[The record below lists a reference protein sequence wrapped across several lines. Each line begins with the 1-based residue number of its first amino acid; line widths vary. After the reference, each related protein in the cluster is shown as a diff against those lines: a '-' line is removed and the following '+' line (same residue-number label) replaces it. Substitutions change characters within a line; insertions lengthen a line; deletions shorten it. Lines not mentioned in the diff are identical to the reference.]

1 MKKILVLFL
10 IFYSYA
16 SYSQLY
22 EGQKFCEESKGY
34 SFFPLEIA
42 KKKILWYTTF
52 YCETKNETKVING
65 KTYIEFKQDWE
76 NSESSILYLR
86 EEKGIVYEYESC
98 CENETVRYDPSF
110 TVGHN
115 WKSVDGKSEYKI
127 IAYDGKLKTP
137 YCDYENLLVI
147 DAKMLYGSFTFYYLK
162 GHGYI
167 GATKDN
173 KLVSCVTPLW

>member
-10 IFYSYA
+10 IFYSYV

-34 SFFPLEIA
+34 SYFPLEIA
-42 KKKILWYTTF
+42 KKKILWYKTF
-52 YCETKNETKVING
+52 YFETKNETKVFNG
-65 KTYIEFKQDWE
+65 KTYIEFKQEWE

-110 TVGHN
+110 TVGHT

-137 YCDYENLLVI
+137 YGDNENVLVMN
-147 DAKMLYGSFTFYYLK
+147 AKMRYGSFTLYYVKGLK
-162 GHGYI
+162 SSKSKVIY
-167 GATKDN
+167 
-173 KLVSCVTPLW
+173 SS